1 MKKLTSGLCDFVVL
15 AIVDKAYQI
24 FEHVDDVV
32 QQEDVQ
38 LLQQLVESDVLPYE
52 SREFREDFLGGQ
64 HEETQLLHLL

>member
-1 MKKLTSGLCDFVVL
+1 MKKLTSGFCDFVVL

-52 SREFREDFLGGQ
+52 SREL
-64 HEETQLLHLL
+64 